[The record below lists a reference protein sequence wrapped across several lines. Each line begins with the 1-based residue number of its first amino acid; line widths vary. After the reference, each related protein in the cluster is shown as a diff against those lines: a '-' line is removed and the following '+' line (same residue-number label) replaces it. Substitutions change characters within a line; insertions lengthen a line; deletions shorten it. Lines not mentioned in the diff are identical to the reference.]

1 MLRPELILI
10 MATVMWGTSWVP
22 LHAFADLGLSG
33 MPMLLASYC
42 LIAVVALPLVFS
54 PRRQWLPGRIVPNP
68 H

>member
-1 MLRPELILI
+1 
-10 MATVMWGTSWVP
+10 VP

-33 MPMLLASYC
+33 MPMVLASYC